1 VAFSPIDPL
10 TIDRDVTLNL
20 AGTNGYFQSIGVSGS
35 DPYTIQAS
43 IPIEKD
49 APGGLTANRLRAA
62 GTDYPLGIVT
72 RYLTVPP
79 GAMGDW
85 ANKLLAE
92 VVARVKV
99 TTKNHATPYDL
110 ADEIVTELHDDSQ
123 FQYTTNVLGQC
134 DRSSSIVE
142 CFAQYRKGYCEHY
155 ASTMAILLRAAG
167 VPTRLVEGF
176 LPGALNKTTG
186 VETIKTGG
194 AHAWVEVYFPGYGWQ
209 MFDPTGGQ
217 VFKTKE
223 LIQGTVVPLAS
234 AAPKPSFAI
243 PSGEGNPF
251 DPINK
256 PGTLPVGTTATSSNP
271 AVLVGAAIALLAAI
285 LLVAFL
291 AWRRGPRGAT
301 TPDGV
306 YAGVASLARRFGFG
320 PRPTQTAYEYAA
332 ALGDILPSV
341 RPELQTVATA
351 KVEVAY
357 GRRQLGEDRIHALRE
372 SYRRLRVGLLRLA
385 FRRGDRRRMR

>member
-1 VAFSPIDPL
+1 M
-10 TIDRDVTLNL
+10 
-20 AGTNGYFQSIGVSGS
+20 
-35 DPYTIQAS
+35 
-43 IPIEKD
+43 
-49 APGGLTANRLRAA
+49 
-62 GTDYPLGIVT
+62 GI
-72 RYLTVPP
+72 
-79 GAMGDW
+79 W
-85 ANKLLAE
+85 ANKLLADIQ
-92 VVARVKV
+92 ARVKV
-99 TTKNHATPYDL
+99 TTKNHVTPYDL
-110 ADEIVTELHDDSQ
+110 ADEIVTEFHDDSQ
-123 FQYTTNVLGQC
+123 FHYATNVVGQC
-134 DRSSSIVE
+134 NGSSSIVE
-142 CFAQYRKGYCEHY
+142 CFAQYRTGYCEHY
-155 ASTMAILLRAAG
+155 ASTMAILLRKAG

-176 LPGALNKTTG
+176 LPGTLDTTTG

-194 AHAWVEVYFPGYGWQ
+194 AHAWVEVYFPGFGWQ
-209 MFDPTGGQ
+209 MFDPTGGG
-217 VFKTKE
+217 VFKTKD
-223 LIQGTVVPLAS
+223 LIQGAVVPLAS
-234 AAPKPSFAI
+234 VAPRPSFAI

-251 DPINK
+251 EANRPRTV
-256 PGTLPVGTTATSSNP
+256 PAGSAATSSNT
-271 AVLVGAAIALLAAI
+271 AVLVGAAIALLAAV

-306 YAGVASLARRFGFG
+306 YAGVAALARRFGFG

-357 GRRQLGEDRIHALRE
+357 GRRQLGEDRIDALRA